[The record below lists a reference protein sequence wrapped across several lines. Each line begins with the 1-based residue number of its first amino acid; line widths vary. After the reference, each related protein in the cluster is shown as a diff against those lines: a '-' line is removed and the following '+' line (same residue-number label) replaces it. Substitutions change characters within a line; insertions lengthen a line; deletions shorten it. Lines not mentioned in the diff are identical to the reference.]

1 MISAEVW
8 LLFVGYTVPMVFSPG
23 PGNTVL
29 ATAGGRFGIRGSLPF
44 WLGFEGANVALC
56 LVYGLGLGRVLHDRP
71 ELHQVL
77 RWGSVAYLLYLAW
90 GFFRSSATPG
100 GAREEPARLGFGDGL
115 LVVALNPKIHSMIV
129 VMFSQFLDPARAMLP
144 QTALLTAAFLVV
156 CVVCHF
162 PWLYGGKLILGRFR
176 SERAMRIQGWTF
188 GTCML
193 LVAAYVAF
201 V

>member
-29 ATAGGRFGIRGSLPF
+29 ATAGGRLGIRGSLPF
-44 WLGFEGANVALC
+44 WMGFEVANAALC
-56 LVYGLGLGRVLHDRP
+56 ALYGLGLGRVLHDRP

-77 RWGSVAYLLYLAW
+77 RWGSVVYLLYLAW
-90 GFFRSSATPG
+90 GFFRSTASPG
-100 GAREEPARLGFGDGL
+100 GAHEEPVRLGFGQGL

-129 VMFSQFLDPARAMLP
+129 VMFSQFLDPARGMLS
-144 QTALLTAAFLVV
+144 QAAQLTAAFLVV

-162 PWLYGGKLILGRFR
+162 PWIYGGKLILGRFR

-188 GTCML
+188 GTCMI
-193 LVAAYVAF
+193 LVAGYVAIS
-201 V
+201 

>member
-29 ATAGGRFGIRGSLPF
+29 ATAGGRLGIRGSLPF
-44 WLGFEGANVALC
+44 WMGFEAANVALC
-56 LVYGLGLGRVLHDRP
+56 AIYGLGLGRVLHDHP
-71 ELHQVL
+71 GLHQAL
-77 RWGSVAYLLYLAW
+77 RWGSVVYLLYLAW
-90 GFFRSSATPG
+90 GFFRSTASPG
-100 GAREEPARLGFGDGL
+100 GAGEVPVRLGFGQGL

-129 VMFSQFLDPARAMLP
+129 VMFSQFLDPARGMLS
-144 QTALLTAAFLVV
+144 QAAQLTAAFLAV

-193 LVAAYVAF
+193 LVAGYVAIS
-201 V
+201 